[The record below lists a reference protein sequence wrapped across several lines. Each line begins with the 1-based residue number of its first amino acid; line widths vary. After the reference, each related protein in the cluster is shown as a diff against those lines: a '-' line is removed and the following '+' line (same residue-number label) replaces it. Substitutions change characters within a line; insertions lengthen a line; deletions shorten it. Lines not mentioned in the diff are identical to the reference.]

1 MAEKGKGYTIG
12 VSSGMFGIAQG
23 KEKEEYINVL
33 KKVFWSSTKGVSFS
47 QLDLESIT
55 EFIEPQLAENV
66 RKIKDLG
73 IRLGIHGETAATTGI
88 HTMPLDSALS
98 EDYIRAHERLM
109 EHIKGG
115 KTLEAEYVLTHAS
128 ESTPFILLGRE
139 QFQPAKLVDFWGR
152 PLKELIN
159 EKSKEGEEIRKWLM
173 KADTLWEDFL
183 HHTFDEIKNDYLS
196 KRKQSYYMSPAAQE
210 KKEIPKEELE
220 KMEKEAESYAME
232 YFMDYTYSSQLMY
245 GPERPAYYIVA
256 KWMQITNDPLWQ
268 SIVTRKIS
276 DEELF
281 DIRKSQAWVP
291 AVACKYIWGHF
302 NPKDKR
308 FDDPKALLEKYKI
321 DWIFETEMAKG
332 GYETYMRVARIPHL
346 CALTSSIKSNYVGV
360 AIDYQHLLSCNLN
373 PLDEIRDLPAKGG
386 ELVKVIHLSYPTP
399 HVPSHIGIPL
409 GSEAQLFIYRGLY
422 ELRKK
427 GFNNGIIIFERG
439 DPESVQQ
446 SVLSIRMIVQ
456 FLEKDISPE
465 KLPEEFY
472 GMKPGGPEIAR
483 QLVAIREHALD
494 PMRGLITVPE
504 EEHGFFGRSAIEK
517 GKGEEWKK
525 EKYK

>member
-55 EFIEPQLAENV
+55 EFNEPELKENV
-66 RKIKDLG
+66 EKIKSLG

-88 HTMPLDSALS
+88 HTMPLDSALT
-98 EDYIRAHERLM
+98 EDYERAHDRLIR
-109 EHIKGG
+109 HIEGG
-115 KTLEAEYVLTHAS
+115 KKLGAEYVLTHAS
-128 ESTPFILLGRE
+128 ESTPIIILGKEL
-139 QFQPAKLVDFWGR
+139 QPTKLVDFWGK
-152 PLKELIN
+152 PIKELVEGDNKI
-159 EKSKEGEEIRKWLM
+159 KSKIEEWLL
-173 KADTLWEDFL
+173 KSDYVWDFT
-183 HHTFDEIKNDYLS
+183 HETPNEFISRYRN
-196 KRKQSYYMSPAAQE
+196 A
-210 KKEIPKEELE
+210 
-220 KMEKEAESYAME
+220 KMEEFAIQSSREKEPRQPTKEDIEKIEEGAKRYALNEFFKRTNMANLAYGGE
-232 YFMDYTYSSQLMY
+232 RAAYF
-245 GPERPAYYIVA
+245 IVA
-256 KWMQITNDPLWQ
+256 KWMELTKDPLWEA
-268 SIVTRKIS
+268 IVGKEKIENIH
-276 DEELF
+276 EEF
-281 DIRKSQAWVP
+281 QKWVP

-302 NPKDKR
+302 NPKDTKK
-308 FDDPKALLEKYKI
+308 FPDPKALLEKYGI

-346 CALTSSIKSNYVGV
+346 CALASAIKSNRIGV

-373 PLDEIRDLPAKGG
+373 PLDEIDAIPAKSGG
-386 ELVKVIHLSYPTP
+386 IVKVIHLSYPTP

-409 GSEAQLFIYRGLY
+409 GSEAQLFIYKGLY
-422 ELRKK
+422 ALRKK
-427 GFNNGIIIFERG
+427 GFYNGIIIFERG

-446 SVLSIRMIVQ
+446 SVLTIRMIVQ
-456 FLEKDISPE
+456 FLEKDVEPN

-483 QLVAIREHALD
+483 QLVMIREHALD
-494 PMRGLITVPE
+494 PLKGLITVPE
-504 EEHGFFGRSAIEK
+504 EEHGFFGKAAIEK